1 MKQTAALL
9 LTALVLLTGCTAP
22 PVKTIPEPAE
32 LIGVW
37 KVDLRPDPA
46 AAGYYQ
52 EFVVTSVQGKSF
64 SGTFYGAPVSQAR
77 INTDWGAVRIAFV
90 TADGSG
96 DYNHSAVLTGDKLE
110 GLTNST
116 GRDFLSY
123 WSATKEK

>member
-9 LTALVLLTGCTAP
+9 LTAVVLLTGCTTP

>member
-1 MKQTAALL
+1 MKPTTASV
-9 LTALVLLTGCTAP
+9 LTTLVLLTGCTTP
-22 PVKTIPEPAE
+22 PVTSSPEPGQ
-32 LIGVW
+32 LVGVW

-52 EFVVTSVQGKSF
+52 EFVVTAVQGKSF
-64 SGTFYGAPVSQAR
+64 SGTFYGAPISQAR

-96 DYNHSAVLTGDKLE
+96 DYNHSAVLAGDKLE

-123 WSATKEK
+123 WSATKAK